1 MHAVGKFALP
11 NGVVAVIHL
20 YRTTLACLL
29 AVHVVI
35 VWYHVV
41 SWEWVTFVERIA
53 EIDCVYV
60 DK

>member
-1 MHAVGKFALP
+1 MQSVNLP
-11 NGVVAVIHL
+11 SQMVWL
-20 YRTTLACLL
+20 LLFSYTEQLLACLL